1 MIDNIAILV
10 WTPVAFMLLA
20 MFIWAVLTQVVGHNT
35 TAKTFIKKNSVLG
48 WGWLIISIVT
58 AVILVYKSLTSQL
71 IRPVI
76 EAAPRQER
84 PVLEEVVEAPK
95 DLKDLT
101 LQAKPKDVIN
111 KQPETPMVDK
121 ALKNAE

>member
-1 MIDNIAILV
+1 M
-10 WTPVAFMLLA
+10 
-20 MFIWAVLTQVVGHNT
+20 
-35 TAKTFIKKNSVLG
+35 
-48 WGWLIISIVT
+48 IISIVT